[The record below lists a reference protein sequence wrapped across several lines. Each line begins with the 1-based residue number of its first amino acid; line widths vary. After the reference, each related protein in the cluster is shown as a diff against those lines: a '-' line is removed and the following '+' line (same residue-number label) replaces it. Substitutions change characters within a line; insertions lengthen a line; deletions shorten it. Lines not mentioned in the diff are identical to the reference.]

1 MGADAPGLS
10 PGRPRP
16 ELPLTASKPRTLK
29 RSPAGP
35 RPGPSSPATPSGAV
49 PGCCPSSR
57 GISGP
62 CCARIAIARTLSGA
76 VRCTTASMTA
86 HRPPPGRLHLPIP
99 PSATPSARPDGA
111 GFAPVHRPPTP
122 ARPLPSAPQPGATPG
137 PGAALI
143 AFPFPSPARPRATP
157 DRMPPVAPCH
167 HPRRAPPAHL
177 SGCWARP
184 VADLS
189 GTADSARHGTWS
201 ARGPRAASSPSP
213 ASFPVPSSSPSRP
226 VVRQCSPPHSS
237 GLMPLSPIFL
247 LRCPW
252 REGLRPP
259 TPGAP
264 STPPGGDF
272 AHCPPSRTVWI
283 TAPPPA

>member
-1 MGADAPGLS
+1 MGAEAPGLS

-35 RPGPSSPATPSGAV
+35 PSGPSSPATPSGAV
-49 PGCCPSSR
+49 PGCSPSSR
-57 GISGP
+57 GTSGP
-62 CCARIAIARTLSGA
+62 CCARIAIARILSGA
-76 VRCTTASMTA
+76 VKCTTASMTA
-86 HRPPPGRLHLPIP
+86 HRPPPGRLHLPTP
-99 PSATPSARPDGA
+99 DPSATPSARPDGA

-177 SGCWARP
+177 SGGTVRP
-184 VADLS
+184 TVGS
-189 GTADSARHGTWS
+189 TGWCRW
-201 ARGPRAASSPSP
+201 GPRAITSLGFARLPLGQALARACISASTARQSASARWWRPSH
-213 ASFPVPSSSPSRP
+213 SRPSR
-226 VVRQCSPPHSS
+226 RIASAR
-237 GLMPLSPIFL
+237 L
-247 LRCPW
+247 W
-252 REGLRPP
+252 RPP
-259 TPGAP
+259 GRALT
-264 STPPGGDF
+264 
-272 AHCPPSRTVWI
+272 
-283 TAPPPA
+283 